1 MRSDYVCLSNVI
13 NATETAVH
21 AFVGLRMT
29 ARAGRRPLVRALC
42 CAPRW
47 VCSVSLLFV
56 AMSVIRQLQS
66 DVCLAEEAELRRLEA
81 GSADVRSN
89 AHMVRSSVSSVEPL
103 QQMGALE
110 VRTAVRVAQSCRAGK
125 RAVFSAA
132 YGDFGLR
139 GACLR
144 CRGAVRSGR
153 ADAHGEET
161 PAQGAV
167 GF

>member
-42 CAPRW
+42 CASRW
-47 VCSVSLLFV
+47 VCLVSLLFV

-66 DVCLAEEAELRRLEA
+66 DVSLAEEAELRRLEA

-103 QQMGALE
+103 QRMGELE
-110 VRTAVRVAQSCRAGK
+110 VRTAVVLCTICVCGK
-125 RAVFSAA
+125 F
-132 YGDFGLR
+132 
-139 GACLR
+139 
-144 CRGAVRSGR
+144 
-153 ADAHGEET
+153 
-161 PAQGAV
+161 
-167 GF
+167 